1 METLELFYL
10 TAKAVFYVFFSL
22 VLIFSIIEIF
32 RITFNKIKKEYQRYK
47 YNNYR
52 KQRSDFIKYMVK
64 YPKYMHPIFY
74 NKYKSR
80 LNKEIKIKDNVIVQ
94 DYNDPNVHDKLK
106 NQIKINKHK

>member
-1 METLELFYL
+1 
-10 TAKAVFYVFFSL
+10 
-22 VLIFSIIEIF
+22 
-32 RITFNKIKKEYQRYK
+32 
-47 YNNYR
+47 
-52 KQRSDFIKYMVK
+52 MVK